1 MQCALSLF
9 LNVDLKE
16 VRHVCVIFHC
26 FDSLILFEECHHL
39 FNHFKSFTWVFVVYD
54 SVFLKKYHVMS
65 ILEWIK
71 STIHLK
77 WNIHYVHKP
86 SWSRA
91 MSLIILLSLTLVCGL
106 FAAMNLGW
114 KLNRCA
120 CATLSRA
127 SAARTAA
134 PTSSSADRHTARR
147 HSEPDSSLPLSW
159 WDKYEKQ
166 WLPCWRQK
174 TCDCY
179 W

>member
-1 MQCALSLF
+1 MKCAFSLF
-9 LNVDLKE
+9 LNVDFKE
-16 VRHVCVIFHC
+16 VRHVCAIFHC

-39 FNHFKSFTWVFVVYD
+39 FNHFKSFRWVFVVYD
-54 SVFLKKYHVMS
+54 SIFLKYHVMS
-65 ILEWIK
+65 ILERIK
-71 STIHLK
+71 SIIHLK

-91 MSLIILLSLTLVCGL
+91 MSLLLFYIGMWP

-134 PTSSSADRHTARR
+134 PTSSSADRHTQLAGTARQTVP
-147 HSEPDSSLPLSW
+147 SP
-159 WDKYEKQ
+159 
-166 WLPCWRQK
+166 
-174 TCDCY
+174 
-179 W
+179 